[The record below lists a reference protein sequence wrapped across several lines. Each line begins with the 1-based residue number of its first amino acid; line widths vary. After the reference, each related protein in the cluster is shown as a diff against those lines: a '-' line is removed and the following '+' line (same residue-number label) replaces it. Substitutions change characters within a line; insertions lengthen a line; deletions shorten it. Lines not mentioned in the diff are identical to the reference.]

1 MMYAIQ
7 LDMYQA
13 AAVAALV
20 LLLGL
25 FLVRNLDL
33 LRRYCI
39 PEPVAGGVVFAL
51 AHLVLRQAGILE
63 ISFDSTLQT
72 FFMVVFF
79 CSVGFTACFR
89 LLKKGG
95 LQVLL
100 FLGIAVMMC
109 VLQNGLGTFIASAF
123 GLDPRLG
130 LATGSI
136 PMVGGHGTAA
146 SFGPLLEKAGVSGA
160 SAVAIASATFGLVA
174 GCVIGGPTAV
184 SRIRQKNLHS
194 FETAT
199 GSNEVV
205 VDKNEVTGAI
215 DSGRFLNAALCLA
228 LAIGAGTVV
237 SAWLN
242 KVFTFPIYIGA
253 MLVAAF
259 IRNTTDMAGVD
270 GSRDLIFIHHHLV
283 AIASATF
290 GLVAGC
296 VIGGPTAVSRIRQKN
311 LHSFETATGSNEVV
325 VDKNEVT
332 GAIDS
337 GRFLN
342 AALCLALAIGAGTV
356 VSAWLNKVF
365 TFPIY
370 IGAMLV
376 AAFIRNTTDMAGKE
390 IPMEEISTIGSFS
403 LSLFL
408 GLAMMGLKLW
418 ELADLAVPMVVM
430 LVAQTVL
437 MMVYA
442 YFVVFNLLGKNYDA
456 AVMTS
461 GFCGFG
467 MGATPNATANMQAI
481 TQKYGPAPTAYFV
494 VPLVGSLFIDFMN
507 TIIITSFLNL
517 L

>member
-20 LLLGL
+20 LLLGR

-51 AHLVLRQAGILE
+51 AHLALRQAGILE

-109 VLQNGLGTFIASAF
+109 VLQNGLGAFIASAF

-160 SAVAIASATFGLVA
+160 SA
-174 GCVIGGPTAV
+174 
-184 SRIRQKNLHS
+184 
-194 FETAT
+194 
-199 GSNEVV
+199 
-205 VDKNEVTGAI
+205 
-215 DSGRFLNAALCLA
+215 
-228 LAIGAGTVV
+228 
-237 SAWLN
+237 
-242 KVFTFPIYIGA
+242 
-253 MLVAAF
+253 
-259 IRNTTDMAGVD
+259 
-270 GSRDLIFIHHHLV
+270 V

-442 YFVVFNLLGKNYDA
+442 YFVVFNLLGNNYDA
-456 AVMTS
+456 AVMPS

-467 MGATPNATANMQAI
+467 MGATPNAMANMQAI

>member
-20 LLLGL
+20 LLLGR
-25 FLVRNLDL
+25 FLVRNVDL

-51 AHLVLRQAGILE
+51 AHLALRQAGILE

-100 FLGIAVMMC
+100 FLGIAVLMC
-109 VLQNGLGTFIASAF
+109 VLQNGLGAFIASAF
-123 GLDPRLG
+123 DLDPRLG

-184 SRIRQKNLHS
+184 SRIRQKKLHS
-194 FETAT
+194 LETAAV
-199 GSNEVV
+199 SNGVM

-242 KVFTFPIYIGA
+242 KI
-253 MLVAAF
+253 
-259 IRNTTDMAGVD
+259 
-270 GSRDLIFIHHHLV
+270 
-283 AIASATF
+283 
-290 GLVAGC
+290 
-296 VIGGPTAVSRIRQKN
+296 
-311 LHSFETATGSNEVV
+311 
-325 VDKNEVT
+325 
-332 GAIDS
+332 
-337 GRFLN
+337 
-342 AALCLALAIGAGTV
+342 
-356 VSAWLNKVF
+356 F

-418 ELADLAVPMVVM
+418 ELADLAVPMVMM

-467 MGATPNATANMQAI
+467 MGATPNAMANMQAI

-507 TIIITSFLNL
+507 TIVITSFLNL

>member
-20 LLLGL
+20 LLLGR

-51 AHLVLRQAGILE
+51 AHLALRQAGILE

-89 LLKKGG
+89 LLKNGG

-109 VLQNGLGTFIASAF
+109 VLQNGLGAFIASAF

-160 SAVAIASATFGLVA
+160 SA
-174 GCVIGGPTAV
+174 
-184 SRIRQKNLHS
+184 
-194 FETAT
+194 
-199 GSNEVV
+199 
-205 VDKNEVTGAI
+205 
-215 DSGRFLNAALCLA
+215 
-228 LAIGAGTVV
+228 
-237 SAWLN
+237 
-242 KVFTFPIYIGA
+242 
-253 MLVAAF
+253 
-259 IRNTTDMAGVD
+259 
-270 GSRDLIFIHHHLV
+270 V

-467 MGATPNATANMQAI
+467 MGATPNAMANMQAI

>member
-20 LLLGL
+20 LLLGR

-51 AHLVLRQAGILE
+51 AHLALRQAGILE

-79 CSVGFTACFR
+79 CSVGFTACFSI
-89 LLKKGG
+89 LKKGG

-109 VLQNGLGTFIASAF
+109 VLQNGLGAFIASAF

-160 SAVAIASATFGLVA
+160 SA
-174 GCVIGGPTAV
+174 
-184 SRIRQKNLHS
+184 
-194 FETAT
+194 
-199 GSNEVV
+199 
-205 VDKNEVTGAI
+205 
-215 DSGRFLNAALCLA
+215 
-228 LAIGAGTVV
+228 
-237 SAWLN
+237 
-242 KVFTFPIYIGA
+242 
-253 MLVAAF
+253 
-259 IRNTTDMAGVD
+259 
-270 GSRDLIFIHHHLV
+270 V

-467 MGATPNATANMQAI
+467 MGATPNAMANMQAI

>member
-20 LLLGL
+20 LLLGR

-51 AHLVLRQAGILE
+51 AHLALRQAGILE

-72 FFMVVFF
+72 LFMVVFF

-109 VLQNGLGTFIASAF
+109 VLQNGLGAFIASAF

-184 SRIRQKNLHS
+184 SRIRQKKLHS

-215 DSGRFLNAALCLA
+215 DS
-228 LAIGAGTVV
+228 
-237 SAWLN
+237 
-242 KVFTFPIYIGA
+242 
-253 MLVAAF
+253 
-259 IRNTTDMAGVD
+259 D
-270 GSRDLIFIHHHLV
+270 
-283 AIASATF
+283 
-290 GLVAGC
+290 
-296 VIGGPTAVSRIRQKN
+296 
-311 LHSFETATGSNEVV
+311 
-325 VDKNEVT
+325 
-332 GAIDS
+332 
-337 GRFLN
+337 RFLN

-467 MGATPNATANMQAI
+467 MGATPNAMANMQAI

>member
-20 LLLGL
+20 LLLGR

-51 AHLVLRQAGILE
+51 AHLALRQAGILE

-109 VLQNGLGTFIASAF
+109 VLQNGLGAFIASAF

-184 SRIRQKNLHS
+184 SRIRQK
-194 FETAT
+194 
-199 GSNEVV
+199 
-205 VDKNEVTGAI
+205 K
-215 DSGRFLNAALCLA
+215 
-228 LAIGAGTVV
+228 
-237 SAWLN
+237 
-242 KVFTFPIYIGA
+242 
-253 MLVAAF
+253 
-259 IRNTTDMAGVD
+259 
-270 GSRDLIFIHHHLV
+270 
-283 AIASATF
+283 
-290 GLVAGC
+290 
-296 VIGGPTAVSRIRQKN
+296 

-418 ELADLAVPMVVM
+418 ELADLAIPMVVM

-467 MGATPNATANMQAI
+467 MGATPNAMANMQAI

>member
-20 LLLGL
+20 LLLGR

-51 AHLVLRQAGILE
+51 AHLALRQAGILE

-109 VLQNGLGTFIASAF
+109 VLQNGLGAFIASAF

-136 PMVGGHGTAA
+136 PLVGGHGTAA

-160 SAVAIASATFGLVA
+160 SA
-174 GCVIGGPTAV
+174 
-184 SRIRQKNLHS
+184 
-194 FETAT
+194 
-199 GSNEVV
+199 
-205 VDKNEVTGAI
+205 
-215 DSGRFLNAALCLA
+215 
-228 LAIGAGTVV
+228 
-237 SAWLN
+237 
-242 KVFTFPIYIGA
+242 
-253 MLVAAF
+253 
-259 IRNTTDMAGVD
+259 
-270 GSRDLIFIHHHLV
+270 V

-467 MGATPNATANMQAI
+467 MGATPNAMANMQAI

>member
-20 LLLGL
+20 LLLGR

-51 AHLVLRQAGILE
+51 AHLALRQAGILE

-109 VLQNGLGTFIASAF
+109 VLQNGLGAFIASAF

-160 SAVAIASATFGLVA
+160 SA
-174 GCVIGGPTAV
+174 
-184 SRIRQKNLHS
+184 
-194 FETAT
+194 
-199 GSNEVV
+199 
-205 VDKNEVTGAI
+205 
-215 DSGRFLNAALCLA
+215 
-228 LAIGAGTVV
+228 
-237 SAWLN
+237 
-242 KVFTFPIYIGA
+242 
-253 MLVAAF
+253 
-259 IRNTTDMAGVD
+259 
-270 GSRDLIFIHHHLV
+270 V

-456 AVMTS
+456 AVMT
-461 GFCGFG
+461 CGFG
-467 MGATPNATANMQAI
+467 MGATPNAMANMQAI

>member
-20 LLLGL
+20 LLLGR

-51 AHLVLRQAGILE
+51 AHLALRQAGILE

-109 VLQNGLGTFIASAF
+109 VLQNGLGAFIASAF

-160 SAVAIASATFGLVA
+160 SA
-174 GCVIGGPTAV
+174 
-184 SRIRQKNLHS
+184 
-194 FETAT
+194 
-199 GSNEVV
+199 
-205 VDKNEVTGAI
+205 
-215 DSGRFLNAALCLA
+215 
-228 LAIGAGTVV
+228 
-237 SAWLN
+237 
-242 KVFTFPIYIGA
+242 
-253 MLVAAF
+253 
-259 IRNTTDMAGVD
+259 
-270 GSRDLIFIHHHLV
+270 V

-456 AVMTS
+456 AVMAS

-467 MGATPNATANMQAI
+467 MGATPNAMANMQAI

>member
-20 LLLGL
+20 LLLGR
-25 FLVRNLDL
+25 FLVRNVEL
-33 LRRYCI
+33 LRHYCI

-51 AHLVLRQAGILE
+51 AHLALRQAGILE

-109 VLQNGLGTFIASAF
+109 VLQNGLGAFIASAF
-123 GLDPRLG
+123 DLDPRLG

-184 SRIRQKNLHS
+184 SRIRQKKLHS
-194 FETAT
+194 FETA
-199 GSNEVV
+199 
-205 VDKNEVTGAI
+205 I
-215 DSGRFLNAALCLA
+215 
-228 LAIGAGTVV
+228 
-237 SAWLN
+237 
-242 KVFTFPIYIGA
+242 
-253 MLVAAF
+253 
-259 IRNTTDMAGVD
+259 
-270 GSRDLIFIHHHLV
+270 
-283 AIASATF
+283 
-290 GLVAGC
+290 
-296 VIGGPTAVSRIRQKN
+296 
-311 LHSFETATGSNEVV
+311 GSNEVV

-467 MGATPNATANMQAI
+467 MGATPNAMANMQAI

-507 TIIITSFLNL
+507 TIVITSFLNL

>member
-20 LLLGL
+20 LLLGR
-25 FLVRNLDL
+25 FLVRNVEL
-33 LRRYCI
+33 LRHYCI

-51 AHLVLRQAGILE
+51 AHLALRQAGILE

-109 VLQNGLGTFIASAF
+109 VLQNSLGAFIASAF
-123 GLDPRLG
+123 DLDPRLG

-136 PMVGGHGTAA
+136 PMVGGHETAA

-184 SRIRQKNLHS
+184 SRIRQK
-194 FETAT
+194 
-199 GSNEVV
+199 
-205 VDKNEVTGAI
+205 K
-215 DSGRFLNAALCLA
+215 
-228 LAIGAGTVV
+228 
-237 SAWLN
+237 
-242 KVFTFPIYIGA
+242 
-253 MLVAAF
+253 
-259 IRNTTDMAGVD
+259 
-270 GSRDLIFIHHHLV
+270 
-283 AIASATF
+283 
-290 GLVAGC
+290 
-296 VIGGPTAVSRIRQKN
+296 

-467 MGATPNATANMQAI
+467 MGATPNAMANMQAI

-507 TIIITSFLNL
+507 TIVITSFLNL

>member
-20 LLLGL
+20 LLLGR

-51 AHLVLRQAGILE
+51 AHLALRQAGILE

-109 VLQNGLGTFIASAF
+109 VLQNGLGAFIASAF

-184 SRIRQKNLHS
+184 SRIRQK
-194 FETAT
+194 
-199 GSNEVV
+199 
-205 VDKNEVTGAI
+205 K
-215 DSGRFLNAALCLA
+215 
-228 LAIGAGTVV
+228 
-237 SAWLN
+237 
-242 KVFTFPIYIGA
+242 
-253 MLVAAF
+253 
-259 IRNTTDMAGVD
+259 
-270 GSRDLIFIHHHLV
+270 
-283 AIASATF
+283 
-290 GLVAGC
+290 
-296 VIGGPTAVSRIRQKN
+296 

-467 MGATPNATANMQAI
+467 MGATPNAMANMQAI

-507 TIIITSFLNL
+507 TIVITSFLNL

>member
-20 LLLGL
+20 LLLGR

-51 AHLVLRQAGILE
+51 AHLALRQAGILE

-109 VLQNGLGTFIASAF
+109 VLQNGLGAFIASAF

-174 GCVIGGPTAV
+174 GCV
-184 SRIRQKNLHS
+184 S
-194 FETAT
+194 
-199 GSNEVV
+199 
-205 VDKNEVTGAI
+205 
-215 DSGRFLNAALCLA
+215 
-228 LAIGAGTVV
+228 
-237 SAWLN
+237 
-242 KVFTFPIYIGA
+242 
-253 MLVAAF
+253 
-259 IRNTTDMAGVD
+259 
-270 GSRDLIFIHHHLV
+270 
-283 AIASATF
+283 
-290 GLVAGC
+290 
-296 VIGGPTAVSRIRQKN
+296 GGPTAVSRIRQKN

-467 MGATPNATANMQAI
+467 MGATPNAMANMQAI

>member
-20 LLLGL
+20 LLLGR

-51 AHLVLRQAGILE
+51 AHLALRQAGILE

-72 FFMVVFF
+72 FLMVVFF

-109 VLQNGLGTFIASAF
+109 VLQNGLGAFIASAF

-184 SRIRQKNLHS
+184 SRIRQKKLHS

-215 DSGRFLNAALCLA
+215 DS
-228 LAIGAGTVV
+228 
-237 SAWLN
+237 
-242 KVFTFPIYIGA
+242 
-253 MLVAAF
+253 
-259 IRNTTDMAGVD
+259 D
-270 GSRDLIFIHHHLV
+270 
-283 AIASATF
+283 
-290 GLVAGC
+290 
-296 VIGGPTAVSRIRQKN
+296 
-311 LHSFETATGSNEVV
+311 
-325 VDKNEVT
+325 
-332 GAIDS
+332 
-337 GRFLN
+337 RFLN

-467 MGATPNATANMQAI
+467 MGATPNAMANMQAI

>member
-20 LLLGL
+20 LLLGR

-51 AHLVLRQAGILE
+51 AHLALRQAGILE

-109 VLQNGLGTFIASAF
+109 VLQNGLGAFIASAF

-215 DSGRFLNAALCLA
+215 DSGRFLNAALCL
-228 LAIGAGTVV
+228 
-237 SAWLN
+237 
-242 KVFTFPIYIGA
+242 
-253 MLVAAF
+253 
-259 IRNTTDMAGVD
+259 
-270 GSRDLIFIHHHLV
+270 
-283 AIASATF
+283 
-290 GLVAGC
+290 
-296 VIGGPTAVSRIRQKN
+296 
-311 LHSFETATGSNEVV
+311 E
-325 VDKNEVT
+325 
-332 GAIDS
+332 
-337 GRFLN
+337 
-342 AALCLALAIGAGTV
+342 LAIGAGTV

-467 MGATPNATANMQAI
+467 MGATPNAMANMQAI

>member
-20 LLLGL
+20 LLLGR

-51 AHLVLRQAGILE
+51 AHLALRQAGILE

-109 VLQNGLGTFIASAF
+109 VLQNGLGAFIASAF

-160 SAVAIASATFGLVA
+160 SA
-174 GCVIGGPTAV
+174 
-184 SRIRQKNLHS
+184 
-194 FETAT
+194 
-199 GSNEVV
+199 
-205 VDKNEVTGAI
+205 
-215 DSGRFLNAALCLA
+215 
-228 LAIGAGTVV
+228 
-237 SAWLN
+237 
-242 KVFTFPIYIGA
+242 
-253 MLVAAF
+253 
-259 IRNTTDMAGVD
+259 
-270 GSRDLIFIHHHLV
+270 V

-467 MGATPNATANMQAI
+467 MGATPNAMANMQAI

>member
-109 VLQNGLGTFIASAF
+109 VLQNGLGAFIASAF

-259 IRNTTDMAGVD
+259 IRNTTDMAG
-270 GSRDLIFIHHHLV
+270 
-283 AIASATF
+283 
-290 GLVAGC
+290 
-296 VIGGPTAVSRIRQKN
+296 
-311 LHSFETATGSNEVV
+311 
-325 VDKNEVT
+325 
-332 GAIDS
+332 
-337 GRFLN
+337 
-342 AALCLALAIGAGTV
+342 
-356 VSAWLNKVF
+356 
-365 TFPIY
+365 
-370 IGAMLV
+370 
-376 AAFIRNTTDMAGKE
+376 KE

-430 LVAQTVL
+430 VVAQTVL

-467 MGATPNATANMQAI
+467 MGATPNAMANMQAI

>member
-1 MMYAIQ
+1 MYAIQ

-259 IRNTTDMAGVD
+259 IRNTTDMAG
-270 GSRDLIFIHHHLV
+270 
-283 AIASATF
+283 
-290 GLVAGC
+290 
-296 VIGGPTAVSRIRQKN
+296 
-311 LHSFETATGSNEVV
+311 
-325 VDKNEVT
+325 
-332 GAIDS
+332 
-337 GRFLN
+337 
-342 AALCLALAIGAGTV
+342 
-356 VSAWLNKVF
+356 
-365 TFPIY
+365 
-370 IGAMLV
+370 
-376 AAFIRNTTDMAGKE
+376 KE

-467 MGATPNATANMQAI
+467 MGATPNAMANMQAI

>member
-20 LLLGL
+20 LLLGR

-51 AHLVLRQAGILE
+51 AHLALRQAGILE

-100 FLGIAVMMC
+100 LLGIAVMMC
-109 VLQNGLGTFIASAF
+109 VLQNGLGAFIASAF

-194 FETAT
+194 FETVT

-215 DSGRFLNAALCLA
+215 DSGRFLNA
-228 LAIGAGTVV
+228 T
-237 SAWLN
+237 
-242 KVFTFPIYIGA
+242 
-253 MLVAAF
+253 
-259 IRNTTDMAGVD
+259 
-270 GSRDLIFIHHHLV
+270 
-283 AIASATF
+283 
-290 GLVAGC
+290 
-296 VIGGPTAVSRIRQKN
+296 
-311 LHSFETATGSNEVV
+311 
-325 VDKNEVT
+325 
-332 GAIDS
+332 
-337 GRFLN
+337 
-342 AALCLALAIGAGTV
+342 LCLALAIGAGTV

-467 MGATPNATANMQAI
+467 MGATPNAMANMQAI

>member
-20 LLLGL
+20 LLLGR

-51 AHLVLRQAGILE
+51 AHLALRQAGILE

-109 VLQNGLGTFIASAF
+109 VLQNGLGAFIASAF

-184 SRIRQKNLHS
+184 SRIRQKKLHS

-215 DSGRFLNAALCLA
+215 DS
-228 LAIGAGTVV
+228 
-237 SAWLN
+237 
-242 KVFTFPIYIGA
+242 
-253 MLVAAF
+253 
-259 IRNTTDMAGVD
+259 D
-270 GSRDLIFIHHHLV
+270 
-283 AIASATF
+283 
-290 GLVAGC
+290 
-296 VIGGPTAVSRIRQKN
+296 
-311 LHSFETATGSNEVV
+311 
-325 VDKNEVT
+325 
-332 GAIDS
+332 
-337 GRFLN
+337 RFLN

-467 MGATPNATANMQAI
+467 MGATPNAMANMRAI

-507 TIIITSFLNL
+507 TIVITSFLNL

>member
-20 LLLGL
+20 LLLGR

-51 AHLVLRQAGILE
+51 AHLALRQAGILE

-109 VLQNGLGTFIASAF
+109 VLQNGLGAFIASAF

-184 SRIRQKNLHS
+184 SRIRQKKLHS

-215 DSGRFLNAALCLA
+215 DS
-228 LAIGAGTVV
+228 
-237 SAWLN
+237 
-242 KVFTFPIYIGA
+242 
-253 MLVAAF
+253 
-259 IRNTTDMAGVD
+259 D
-270 GSRDLIFIHHHLV
+270 
-283 AIASATF
+283 
-290 GLVAGC
+290 
-296 VIGGPTAVSRIRQKN
+296 
-311 LHSFETATGSNEVV
+311 
-325 VDKNEVT
+325 
-332 GAIDS
+332 
-337 GRFLN
+337 RFLN

-467 MGATPNATANMQAI
+467 MGATPNAMANMQAI

-507 TIIITSFLNL
+507 TIVITIFLNL

>member
-20 LLLGL
+20 LLLGR
-25 FLVRNLDL
+25 FLVRNVEL
-33 LRRYCI
+33 LRHYCI

-51 AHLVLRQAGILE
+51 AHLALRQAGILE

-109 VLQNGLGTFIASAF
+109 VLQNSLGAFIASAF

-184 SRIRQKNLHS
+184 SRIRQK
-194 FETAT
+194 
-199 GSNEVV
+199 
-205 VDKNEVTGAI
+205 K
-215 DSGRFLNAALCLA
+215 
-228 LAIGAGTVV
+228 
-237 SAWLN
+237 
-242 KVFTFPIYIGA
+242 
-253 MLVAAF
+253 
-259 IRNTTDMAGVD
+259 
-270 GSRDLIFIHHHLV
+270 
-283 AIASATF
+283 
-290 GLVAGC
+290 
-296 VIGGPTAVSRIRQKN
+296 

-418 ELADLAVPMVVM
+418 ELADLAIPMVVM

-467 MGATPNATANMQAI
+467 MGATPNAMANMQAI

>member
-1 MMYAIQ
+1 MMYSIQ
-7 LDMYQA
+7 LDMNQA
-13 AAVAALV
+13 DAVAALV
-20 LLLGL
+20 LLLGR

-51 AHLVLRQAGILE
+51 AHLALRQAGILE

-109 VLQNGLGTFIASAF
+109 VLQNSLGAFIASAF
-123 GLDPRLG
+123 DLDPRLG

-160 SAVAIASATFGLVA
+160 SAVAIASATCGLVA

-184 SRIRQKNLHS
+184 SRIRQK
-194 FETAT
+194 
-199 GSNEVV
+199 
-205 VDKNEVTGAI
+205 K
-215 DSGRFLNAALCLA
+215 
-228 LAIGAGTVV
+228 
-237 SAWLN
+237 
-242 KVFTFPIYIGA
+242 
-253 MLVAAF
+253 
-259 IRNTTDMAGVD
+259 
-270 GSRDLIFIHHHLV
+270 
-283 AIASATF
+283 
-290 GLVAGC
+290 
-296 VIGGPTAVSRIRQKN
+296 

-467 MGATPNATANMQAI
+467 MGATPNAMANMQAI

>member
-20 LLLGL
+20 LLLGR

-51 AHLVLRQAGILE
+51 AHLALRQAGILE

-109 VLQNGLGTFIASAF
+109 VLQNGLGAFIASAF

-194 FETAT
+194 FETVT

-215 DSGRFLNAALCLA
+215 DSGRFLNA
-228 LAIGAGTVV
+228 T
-237 SAWLN
+237 
-242 KVFTFPIYIGA
+242 
-253 MLVAAF
+253 
-259 IRNTTDMAGVD
+259 
-270 GSRDLIFIHHHLV
+270 
-283 AIASATF
+283 
-290 GLVAGC
+290 
-296 VIGGPTAVSRIRQKN
+296 
-311 LHSFETATGSNEVV
+311 
-325 VDKNEVT
+325 
-332 GAIDS
+332 
-337 GRFLN
+337 
-342 AALCLALAIGAGTV
+342 LCLALAIGAGTV

-467 MGATPNATANMQAI
+467 MGATPNAMANMQAI

-507 TIIITSFLNL
+507 TIVITSFLNL

>member
-20 LLLGL
+20 LLLGR
-25 FLVRNLDL
+25 FLVKNVDL

-51 AHLVLRQAGILE
+51 AHLALRQAGILE

-109 VLQNGLGTFIASAF
+109 VLQNGLGAFIASAF
-123 GLDPRLG
+123 DLDPRLG

-184 SRIRQKNLHS
+184 SRIRQKKLHS

-242 KVFTFPIYIGA
+242 KI
-253 MLVAAF
+253 
-259 IRNTTDMAGVD
+259 
-270 GSRDLIFIHHHLV
+270 
-283 AIASATF
+283 
-290 GLVAGC
+290 
-296 VIGGPTAVSRIRQKN
+296 
-311 LHSFETATGSNEVV
+311 
-325 VDKNEVT
+325 
-332 GAIDS
+332 
-337 GRFLN
+337 
-342 AALCLALAIGAGTV
+342 
-356 VSAWLNKVF
+356 F

-418 ELADLAVPMVVM
+418 ELADLAIPMVVM

-467 MGATPNATANMQAI
+467 MGATPNAMANMQAI

-507 TIIITSFLNL
+507 TIVITSFLNL

>member
-20 LLLGL
+20 LLLGR
-25 FLVRNLDL
+25 FLVRKVEL
-33 LRRYCI
+33 LRHYCI

-51 AHLVLRQAGILE
+51 AHLALRQAGILE

-109 VLQNGLGTFIASAF
+109 VLQNGLGAFIASAF

-184 SRIRQKNLHS
+184 SRIRQK
-194 FETAT
+194 
-199 GSNEVV
+199 
-205 VDKNEVTGAI
+205 K
-215 DSGRFLNAALCLA
+215 
-228 LAIGAGTVV
+228 
-237 SAWLN
+237 
-242 KVFTFPIYIGA
+242 
-253 MLVAAF
+253 
-259 IRNTTDMAGVD
+259 
-270 GSRDLIFIHHHLV
+270 
-283 AIASATF
+283 
-290 GLVAGC
+290 
-296 VIGGPTAVSRIRQKN
+296 

-467 MGATPNATANMQAI
+467 MGATPNAMANMQAI

>member
-20 LLLGL
+20 LLLGR

-51 AHLVLRQAGILE
+51 AHLALRQAGILE

-109 VLQNGLGTFIASAF
+109 VLQNGLGAFIASAF

-160 SAVAIASATFGLVA
+160 SAVTIASATFGLVA

-184 SRIRQKNLHS
+184 SRIRQK
-194 FETAT
+194 
-199 GSNEVV
+199 
-205 VDKNEVTGAI
+205 K
-215 DSGRFLNAALCLA
+215 
-228 LAIGAGTVV
+228 
-237 SAWLN
+237 
-242 KVFTFPIYIGA
+242 
-253 MLVAAF
+253 
-259 IRNTTDMAGVD
+259 
-270 GSRDLIFIHHHLV
+270 
-283 AIASATF
+283 
-290 GLVAGC
+290 
-296 VIGGPTAVSRIRQKN
+296 

-418 ELADLAVPMVVM
+418 ELADLAIPMVVM

-467 MGATPNATANMQAI
+467 MGATPNAMANMQAI

>member
-20 LLLGL
+20 LLLGR
-25 FLVRNLDL
+25 FLVRNVDL
-33 LRRYCI
+33 LRHYCI

-51 AHLVLRQAGILE
+51 AHLALRQAGILE

-109 VLQNGLGTFIASAF
+109 VLQNSLGAFIASAF
-123 GLDPRLG
+123 DLDPRLG

-184 SRIRQKNLHS
+184 SRIRQK
-194 FETAT
+194 
-199 GSNEVV
+199 
-205 VDKNEVTGAI
+205 K
-215 DSGRFLNAALCLA
+215 
-228 LAIGAGTVV
+228 
-237 SAWLN
+237 
-242 KVFTFPIYIGA
+242 
-253 MLVAAF
+253 
-259 IRNTTDMAGVD
+259 
-270 GSRDLIFIHHHLV
+270 
-283 AIASATF
+283 
-290 GLVAGC
+290 
-296 VIGGPTAVSRIRQKN
+296 

-467 MGATPNATANMQAI
+467 MGATPNAMANMQAI

-507 TIIITSFLNL
+507 TIVITSFLNL

>member
-20 LLLGL
+20 LLLGR

-51 AHLVLRQAGILE
+51 AHLALRQAGILE

-109 VLQNGLGTFIASAF
+109 VLQNGLGAFIASAF

-205 VDKNEVTGAI
+205 
-215 DSGRFLNAALCLA
+215 
-228 LAIGAGTVV
+228 
-237 SAWLN
+237 
-242 KVFTFPIYIGA
+242 
-253 MLVAAF
+253 
-259 IRNTTDMAGVD
+259 
-270 GSRDLIFIHHHLV
+270 
-283 AIASATF
+283 
-290 GLVAGC
+290 
-296 VIGGPTAVSRIRQKN
+296 
-311 LHSFETATGSNEVV
+311 
-325 VDKNEVT
+325 KNEVT

-467 MGATPNATANMQAI
+467 MGATPNAMANMQAI